1 MLKPLLVGALAA
13 LAPVAALACSIPQPP
28 ENTAALTALFARK
41 SVDAAATVEVA
52 VAERATPI
60 LGAEALR
67 PWLDSRPATERP
79 DALRLYR
86 SAMKRPMGQRISFRV
101 VERLKGRGPA
111 TFSLNGGAFESAM
124 RPDGESVGGA
134 PVHQLDPA
142 GRPVPF
148 TVYSPTE
155 IAADNVVPLTSCFT
169 GPVSAE
175 KGAAYLVFRDARG
188 RLLGPVR
195 FYADAPAAR
204 TYAYTRVNRTAP
216 DPWLAAVREAARVKP
231 TRR

>member
-1 MLKPLLVGALAA
+1 MLKPLIAGALAA

-28 ENTAALTALFARK
+28 ENTAGLTALFARK
-41 SVDAAATVEVA
+41 SVDAAASVEVA

-67 PWLDSRPATERP
+67 PWLASRPASERT

-86 SAMKRPMGQRISFRV
+86 SSMKQPMGQRITFRV

-111 TFSLNGGAFESAM
+111 TFTLNGGAFEKVA
-124 RPDGESVGGA
+124 RPDSEAVGGA
-134 PVHQLDPA
+134 PVHELDRT

-169 GPVSAE
+169 SPVSAE

-188 RLLGPVR
+188 RLLGPVA
-195 FYADAPAAR
+195 FYDSSSPAR

-216 DPWLAAVREAARVKP
+216 DPWLAAVRAA
-231 TRR
+231 TGRRK